1 MSFLYYTAESKVFTK
16 ARNRE
21 LNYWVKGHVHDIKLD
36 DGNDGETIK
45 VIAKCYR
52 SYKKSETPHKLL
64 MDIDI
69 ENKVITDVIMQS
81 RMQVYV
87 N

>member
-1 MSFLYYTAESKVFTK
+1 M
-16 ARNRE
+16 
-21 LNYWVKGHVHDIKLD
+21 KGYVHDIKLD
-36 DGNDGETIK
+36 NGNDGETIK

-52 SYKKSETPHKLL
+52 SYKKSETPNKLL

>member
-1 MSFLYYTAESKVFTK
+1 ML
-16 ARNRE
+16 
-21 LNYWVKGHVHDIKLD
+21 G
-36 DGNDGETIK
+36 
-45 VIAKCYR
+45 KCYR
-52 SYKKSETPHKLL
+52 SYKKSETPNKLL

>member
-1 MSFLYYTAESKVFTK
+1 M
-16 ARNRE
+16 
-21 LNYWVKGHVHDIKLD
+21 KGYVHDIKLD

-52 SYKKSETPHKLL
+52 SYKKSETPNKLL

-87 N
+87 NWEVLLRKWFTCTQLYTVSKFPSR

>member
-1 MSFLYYTAESKVFTK
+1 M
-16 ARNRE
+16 
-21 LNYWVKGHVHDIKLD
+21 KGYVHDIKLD

-52 SYKKSETPHKLL
+52 SYKKSETPNKLL

-69 ENKVITDVIMQS
+69 ENKVITDVMCCYYAKSNASLCKLRGIVKKVIHLYPTLYS
-81 RMQVYV
+81 K
-87 N
+87 